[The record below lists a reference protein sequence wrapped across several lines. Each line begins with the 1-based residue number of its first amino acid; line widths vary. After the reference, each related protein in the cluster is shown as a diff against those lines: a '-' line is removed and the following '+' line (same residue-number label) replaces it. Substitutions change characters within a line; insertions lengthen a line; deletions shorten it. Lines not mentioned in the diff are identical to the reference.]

1 MNELLPD
8 IERWRDAGKK
18 VAVATVV
25 QAYGSAPR
33 RAGAKMAISEDGE
46 FVGSVS
52 GGCVENDVVEH
63 AKQVIEEDHP
73 RLVPYGI
80 SDEMAFNVGLAC
92 GGQIEVFIQPFGRA
106 FPTEKPVAFT
116 YVIDGEGQGNGL
128 LAWEF
133 GKHRGS
139 LGRGDEF
146 DDRVARDAIAQLKAG
161 PPKRITYDDAPGGP
175 ATVFVDTYPAQ
186 PTVVIFGAVHIGVA
200 LARLAKDIGTFRVVV
215 VDARGIW
222 ATRERFPTAD
232 EIHVMHADDYL
243 KTHPLGSNSYVAVLS
258 HDPKLD
264 DPALF
269 GALQSDARFVGAI
282 GSPKTQRERRQRL
295 VQAGL
300 TEEQMNR
307 LHGPIGLDIGA
318 QSPEEIGVAV
328 LAQMIA
334 AKSGKL
340 GGQAEPASRQ
350 SAAPVAVG
358 APGR

>member
-1 MNELLPD
+1 MKELLPD
-8 IERWRDAGKK
+8 IERWREAGKK

-33 RAGAKMAISEDGE
+33 RPGAKMAVAEDGE

-63 AKQVIEEDHP
+63 AKQVLEEDHP

-92 GGQIEVFIQPFGRA
+92 GGQIEVFIQPFGKA
-106 FPTEKPVAFT
+106 FPTERPVAFA
-116 YVIDGEGQGNGL
+116 YVVDGPEQGNGL

-139 LGRGDEF
+139 LGQGDAF
-146 DDRVARDAIAQLKAG
+146 DDRVARDAIALLRDGRNGQL
-161 PPKRITYDDAPGGP
+161 RYEDAPGGP
-175 ATVFVDTYPAQ
+175 TRLFVDTYPAQ
-186 PTVVIFGAVHIGVA
+186 PTVVIFGGVHTGVA
-200 LARLAKDIGTFRVVV
+200 LAHLAKSVGGFRVVV
-215 VDARGIW
+215 VDARGAW
-222 ATRERFPTAD
+222 ATPERFPSAD

-243 KTHPLGSNSYVAVLS
+243 KGHPLHSNSYVAVLS

-269 GALQSDARFVGAI
+269 GALQRDARFIGAI
-282 GSPKTQRERRQRL
+282 GSPKTQRERRARL
-295 VQAGL
+295 AATGITAAQLA
-300 TEEQMNR
+300 R

-318 QSPEEIGVAV
+318 QSPEEIGVAI
-328 LAQMIA
+328 LAQIIA

-340 GGQAEPASRQ
+340 A
-350 SAAPVAVG
+350 AAPERARVAAAAVS
-358 APGR
+358 

>member
-8 IERWRDAGKK
+8 IERWREAGKK
-18 VAVATVV
+18 VAIATVV

-33 RAGAKMAISEDGE
+33 RPGAKMAIADDGD

-63 AKQVIEEDHP
+63 AKQVLDEDHP

-92 GGQIEVFIQPFGRA
+92 GGQIEVFIQPFGKA
-106 FPTEKPVAFT
+106 FPTAKPVAFA
-116 YVIDGEGQGNGL
+116 YVVDGPNQGNGL

-139 LGRGDEF
+139 VGQGDTF
-146 DDRVARDAIAQLKAG
+146 DERVAQDAIRLLKDGKNGQL
-161 PPKRITYDDAPGGP
+161 RYDDAPEAP
-175 ATVFVDTYPAQ
+175 TRVFVDTYPAQ
-186 PTVVIFGAVHIGVA
+186 PTIVIFGGVHIGVA
-200 LARLAKDIGTFRVVV
+200 LANLAKTVGGFKVVV
-215 VDARGIW
+215 VDARGAW
-222 ATRERFPTAD
+222 ATPERFPAAD

-243 KTHPLGSNSYVAVLS
+243 NGHPLGHNSYVAVLS

-295 VQAGL
+295 KTAGL
-300 TEEQMNR
+300 TDEQLAR
-307 LHGPIGLDIGA
+307 LHGPIGLDLGA
-318 QSPEEIGVAV
+318 VSPEEIGVAI
-328 LAQMIA
+328 LGQMIA
-334 AKSGKL
+334 AKNGKL
-340 GGQAEPASRQ
+340 PLAAVAPERQAAL
-350 SAAPVAVG
+350 AV
-358 APGR
+358 

>member
-1 MNELLPD
+1 MKELLPD
-8 IERWRDAGKK
+8 IERWREAGKR
-18 VAVATVV
+18 VAIATVI

-33 RAGAKMAISEDGE
+33 RPGAKMAIAEDGE

-63 AKQVIEEDHP
+63 AKQVIEENHP

-116 YVIDGEGQGNGL
+116 YVVEGPGQGNGM

-139 LGRGDEF
+139 LGQGDAF
-146 DDRVARDAIAQLKAG
+146 DERVAREAIALLRDGRPGQL
-161 PPKRITYDDAPGGP
+161 RYDDAPAGP
-175 ATVFVDTYPAQ
+175 TRVFVDTYPAQ
-186 PTVVIFGAVHIGVA
+186 PTIVVFGGVHTGVA
-200 LARLAKDIGTFRVVV
+200 LAQLAKAVSGFRVVV
-215 VDARGIW
+215 VDARGAW
-222 ATRERFPTAD
+222 ATPERFPSAD

-243 KTHPLGSNSYVAVLS
+243 KAHPLGSNTYVAVLS

-282 GSPKTQRERRQRL
+282 GSPKTQRERRERL
-295 VQAGL
+295 AAAGL
-300 TEEQMNR
+300 TGEQLGR
-307 LHGPIGLDIGA
+307 LYGPIGLDIGA
-318 QSPEEIGVAV
+318 QSPEEIGLAI
-328 LAQMIA
+328 LAQMVA
-334 AKSGKL
+334 AKNGKL
-340 GGQAEPASRQ
+340 PQAPAEPRPRV
-350 SAAPVAVG
+350 AAAVG
-358 APGR
+358 

>member
-1 MNELLPD
+1 MKELLPD

-18 VAVATVV
+18 VAIATVV

-33 RAGAKMAISEDGE
+33 RPGAKMAIAEDGE

-63 AKQVIEEDHP
+63 AKQVLEEDHP

-106 FPTEKPVAFT
+106 FPTEKPVAFA
-116 YVIDGEGQGNGL
+116 YVVDGEGQGNGL
-128 LAWEF
+128 LAWEM

-139 LGRGDEF
+139 LGHGEAF
-146 DDRVARDAIAQLKAG
+146 DDRVAADAIARLRSGQSGQL
-161 PPKRITYDDAPGGP
+161 RYDDAPDGP
-175 ATVFVDTYPAQ
+175 LRVFVDTYPAQ
-186 PTVVIFGAVHIGVA
+186 PTIVIFGGVHIGVA
-200 LARLAKDIGTFRVVV
+200 LAQLAKATGGFRVVV
-215 VDARGIW
+215 VDARGAW
-222 ATRERFPTAD
+222 ATPERFASAD

-243 KTHPLGSNSYVAVLS
+243 KSHPLHSNAYVAVLS

-269 GALQSDARFVGAI
+269 GALQSDARFIGAI
-282 GSPKTQRERRQRL
+282 GSPKTQRERRERL
-295 VQAGL
+295 AAAGITADQL
-300 TEEQMNR
+300 AR

-318 QSPEEIGVAV
+318 QSPEEIGVAI
-328 LAQMIA
+328 LAQIIA

-340 GGQAEPASRQ
+340 Y
-350 SAAPVAVG
+350 AAPERARAVAAAVS
-358 APGR
+358 

>member
-1 MNELLPD
+1 MKELLAD

-18 VAVATVV
+18 VAIATVV

-33 RAGAKMAISEDGE
+33 RPGAKMAISEDGE

-63 AKQVIEEDHP
+63 SKQVLEDDQA

-92 GGQIEVFIQPFGRA
+92 GGRIEVFIQPFGRA

-116 YVIDGEGQGNGL
+116 YVIDGDGQGNGL

-139 LGRGDEF
+139 LGHGEAF
-146 DDRVARDAIAQLKAG
+146 DQRVAHDAIEALAEGQ
-161 PPKRITYDDAPGGP
+161 PKQIRYEDAPGGP
-175 ATVFVDTYPAQ
+175 LRVFVDTYPAQ
-186 PTVVIFGAVHIGVA
+186 PTIVIFGGVHIGVA
-200 LARLAKDIGTFRVVV
+200 LCHLAKATGGFRVVV
-215 VDARGIW
+215 VDARGVW
-222 ATRERFPTAD
+222 ATPERFPEAD

-243 KTHPLGSNSYVAVLS
+243 KDHPLGSNTYVAVLS

-264 DPALF
+264 DPALI
-269 GALQSDARFVGAI
+269 GALPSRARFVGAI
-282 GSPKTQRERRQRL
+282 GSPKTQAARRERL
-295 VQAGL
+295 AEAGL
-300 TEEQMNR
+300 SAEKIGR
-307 LHGPIGLDIGA
+307 LHGPVGLDISA
-318 QSPEEIGVAV
+318 QTPEEIAVAI

-334 AKSGKL
+334 AKNGK
-340 GGQAEPASRQ
+340 PAPKRQ
-350 SAAPVAVG
+350 LAAVG
-358 APGR
+358 AGSG

>member
-1 MNELLPD
+1 MKELLPD
-8 IERWRDAGKK
+8 IERWRAAGKK

-33 RAGAKMAISEDGE
+33 RPGAKMAIADDGE

-63 AKQVIEEDHP
+63 ARQVIEEDHP

-92 GGQIEVFIQPFGRA
+92 GGQIEVFIQPFGKA
-106 FPTEKPVAFT
+106 FPTEKPVAFAYT
-116 YVIDGEGQGNGL
+116 VDGPEQGNGL

-139 LGRGDEF
+139 LGQGDAF
-146 DDRVARDAIAQLKAG
+146 DDRVARDAIALLREGHNGQLH
-161 PPKRITYDDAPGGP
+161 YEDAPDGP
-175 ATVFVDTYPAQ
+175 TRIFVDTYPAQ
-186 PTVVIFGAVHIGVA
+186 PTIVIFGGVHTGVA
-200 LARLAKDIGTFRVVV
+200 LANLAKAVGGFRVVV
-215 VDARGIW
+215 VDARGAW
-222 ATRERFPTAD
+222 ATPERFPTAD

-243 KTHPLGSNSYVAVLS
+243 KGHPLGTNTYVAVLS

-282 GSPKTQRERRQRL
+282 GSPKTQRERRERL
-295 VQAGL
+295 KVAGL
-300 TEEQMNR
+300 TNEQLAR

-318 QSPEEIGVAV
+318 QSPEEIGAAI
-328 LAQMIA
+328 LAQIIA
-334 AKSGKL
+334 AKNGKL
-340 GGQAEPASRQ
+340 PLPQVPERQ
-350 SAAPVAVG
+350 RAAVAAV
-358 APGR
+358 

>member
-1 MNELLPD
+1 MKELLPD
-8 IERWRDAGKK
+8 IERWREAGKK

-33 RAGAKMAISEDGE
+33 RPGAKMAIAEDGE

-63 AKQVIEEDHP
+63 AKQVLEENHP

-92 GGQIEVFIQPFGRA
+92 GGQIEVFIQPFGKA
-106 FPTEKPVAFT
+106 FPTEKPVAFA
-116 YVIDGEGQGNGL
+116 YVVEGAGQGNGL

-139 LGRGDEF
+139 LGYGDAF
-146 DDRVARDAIAQLKAG
+146 DERVARDAIAKLREGQSGQL
-161 PPKRITYDDAPGGP
+161 RYDDLPDGP
-175 ATVFVDTYPAQ
+175 LRIFVDTYPAQ
-186 PTVVIFGAVHIGVA
+186 PTIVIFGGVHIGVA
-200 LARLAKDIGTFRVVV
+200 LAHLAKAIGGFRVIV
-215 VDARGIW
+215 VDARGAW
-222 ATRERFPTAD
+222 ATPERFALAD

-243 KTHPLGSNSYVAVLS
+243 KGHPLHSNSYVAVLS

-282 GSPKTQRERRQRL
+282 GSPRTQRERRERL
-295 VQAGL
+295 AAAGITPEQL
-300 TEEQMNR
+300 TH

-328 LAQMIA
+328 LAQIIA

-340 GGQAEPASRQ
+340 
-350 SAAPVAVG
+350 AATLGPERARAVAAAV
-358 APGR
+358 

>member
-1 MNELLPD
+1 MKELLPD

-18 VAVATVV
+18 VAIATVV

-33 RAGAKMAISEDGE
+33 RPGAKMAIAEDGE

-63 AKQVIEEDHP
+63 AKEVLEEDHP

-106 FPTEKPVAFT
+106 FPTEKPVAFA
-116 YVIDGEGQGNGL
+116 YVVDGEGQGNGL

-139 LGRGDEF
+139 LGRGDTF
-146 DDRVARDAIAQLKAG
+146 DDRVAEDATTRLREGKSGLIS
-161 PPKRITYDDAPGGP
+161 YDGGIK
-175 ATVFVDTYPAQ
+175 VFVDTYPSQ
-186 PTVVIFGAVHIGVA
+186 PTIVIFGGVHIGVA
-200 LARLAKDIGTFRVVV
+200 LAHLAKASGGFRVIV
-215 VDARGIW
+215 VDARGAW
-222 ATRERFPTAD
+222 ATPERFALAD

-243 KTHPLGSNSYVAVLS
+243 KGHPLHSNSYVAVLS

-269 GALQSDARFVGAI
+269 GALQSDARFIGAI
-282 GSPKTQRERRQRL
+282 GSPKTQRERRERL
-295 VQAGL
+295 KTAGL
-300 TEEQMNR
+300 TDEQLAR
-307 LHGPIGLDIGA
+307 LHGPIGLDVGA
-318 QSPEEIGVAV
+318 QSPEEI
-328 LAQMIA
+328 
-334 AKSGKL
+334 
-340 GGQAEPASRQ
+340 
-350 SAAPVAVG
+350 
-358 APGR
+358 